1 MTEQHMPRQL
11 INPDGLH
18 PAPGFSHIAI
28 GTGSRVAYIAGQTAL
43 APDFSVIGADDLRQ
57 QTVAATKNVE
67 ICLKAIGAGWEHV
80 VRRTIFTTQPEQ
92 YGVITSGIE
101 EVQGTQE
108 HPAQSI
114 IGVTGLAIPG
124 LLIEIEV
131 TVVMP

>member
-1 MTEQHMPRQL
+1 MTKPHITRQL
-11 INPDGLH
+11 ESPSGIH
-18 PAPGFSHIAI
+18 PAPGFNHIAI

-43 APDFSVIGADDLRQ
+43 APDFSVIGEGDLRA
-57 QTVAATKNVE
+57 QTVAATRNVE
-67 ICLKAIGAGWEHV
+67 ICLKAIGAKWEHV

-92 YGVITSGIE
+92 YDVITSGIE

-114 IGVTGLAIPG
+114 IGITGLAVPG

-131 TVVMP
+131 TVVLP

>member
-1 MTEQHMPRQL
+1 MTDSNVTRQL
-11 INPDGLH
+11 TNPEGLH

-43 APDFSVIGADDLRQ
+43 APDFSVIGEGDLHQ

-67 ICLKAIGAGWEHV
+67 ICLKEIGATWEQV
-80 VRRTIFTTQPEQ
+80 VRRTVFTTQPEQ
-92 YGVITSGIE
+92 YAVITSAIE
-101 EVQGTQE
+101 EVQGSQE

-131 TVVMP
+131 TVVLP